1 MFDQFIQG
9 CAKNFNFPPKNGE
22 VLMFDQFIQSSSSL
36 LWRLFFKD
44 CLECEILVQSSNWQ
58 HSFFNGKWTFFKI

>member
-1 MFDQFIQG
+1 MFDQFVQGCAKTLISRKNGEVLMFDQFIQG

-36 LWRLFFKD
+36 L
-44 CLECEILVQSSNWQ
+44 
-58 HSFFNGKWTFFKI
+58 